1 MASCSKCDFT
11 YDPAMVPG
19 GLCPRCLLLGMN
31 DSRFE
36 SPPDTEEETSIPSPS
51 SGGLATTLED
61 DELAAE
67 LPNFELVERL
77 GKGGMGVVWKARE
90 RVLNRHVAIK
100 LLRNVKNDAAF
111 VERFT
116 REACVMAQLNHPN
129 IVTLYSFGRTRSNHC
144 YLVMEMVDGA
154 DLADLMA
161 HHRLDV
167 PTALTIVHDICEAL
181 SHAHD
186 AGFVHR
192 DIKPGNVLIDRHG
205 RIKVADFGLARLTR
219 MSNKDTLAI
228 TKQGWAVGTPHY
240 TAPEQANG
248 RGDEDH
254 RADIYSLGVMLY
266 QMLTGEL
273 PIGIFRP
280 PSLKQKMD
288 KRLDKVVLRA
298 LQEEPE
304 KRYQEIEELSTA
316 VQAIR
321 EDVDPVLLEEQK
333 EVRLATRRRQRMEMA
348 LAISLALVMGTMGA
362 WYVRDWMDTPGSRKL
377 DAAEPTLPDGGVSV
391 LRFPPARE
399 GESLSIAREVR
410 LQPPAL
416 SKGSLFGRSLSIQGE
431 WLAIGAPND
440 SSRSPRNPGAVYLY
454 KRDDKGTWSLQ
465 QRLSNPHPGL
475 GCRFG
480 HEVALCDD
488 QLVVGSPRHPK
499 VPKGAGAVDTFEL
512 HASTGRWRPTGMDRP
527 LLETT
532 ALGIEVVACKGRYL
546 AIESNRSF
554 STASPGGKIHLYTPS
569 DTTPGP
575 GHMELT
581 SMDNLSRS
589 TKVALVNAN
598 EFISCLEISSNE
610 GATKASPLLR
620 VANKDGRW
628 NAQPLAEPA
637 SENGSLPPD
646 AFQSIAATDNF
657 VIAGSP
663 KWNHLTGTA
672 WVLRRDATGGF
683 THDAFLRPEESEGSG
698 EFGKSVAASGSW
710 VAVGADH
717 CVVADAHRGA
727 VSLFQKQEG
736 TAGAGSGAWERR
748 LSIPATSRSGAAG
761 FGYSL
766 ALTPQMIAVG
776 APNSGMAE
784 AMDPSDMDTATGAV
798 FIYEFTGPLP

>member
-1 MASCSKCDFT
+1 MASCGKCEFT

-19 GLCPRCLLLGMN
+19 GLCPRCLLLGMH

-36 SPPDTEEETSIPSPS
+36 SPPKTVESSS
-51 SGGLATTLED
+51 SGSTDQGASGLATTLED

-100 LLRNVKNDAAF
+100 LLHNVKNDAAF

-154 DLADLMA
+154 DLADLMT

-219 MSNKDTLAI
+219 MSDKDTLAI

-288 KRLDKVVLRA
+288 RRLDKVVLRA

-304 KRYQEIEELSTA
+304 KRYQEIGELSRE
-316 VQAIR
+316 VQTIR

-333 EVRLATRRRQRMEMA
+333 EVRRAARRRQRLEIA
-348 LAISLALVMGTMGA
+348 LAISLSLVLGTMGA
-362 WYVRDWMDTPGSRKL
+362 WYVRDWLETPGSNRL
-377 DAAEPTLPDGGVSV
+377 EVAEPPLPDGGVSV
-391 LRFPPARE
+391 LRLPPAKAD
-399 GESLSIAREVR
+399 ESPSITREVR

-416 SKGSLFGRSLSIQGE
+416 SKGSLFGRSLSTRGD

-440 SSRSPRNPGAVYLY
+440 TSRSLFDLGTVYLY
-454 KRDDKGTWSLQ
+454 KRDERGTWALQ
-465 QRLSNPHPGL
+465 QRLANPHPGR

-480 HEVALCDD
+480 HEVTLCGD

-499 VPKGAGAVDTFEL
+499 APKGMGAVDVYEL
-512 HASTGRWRPTGMDRP
+512 HAPTGRWRPTGMESR
-527 LLETT
+527 LLKTT
-532 ALGIEVVACKGRYL
+532 AMGVKVLACKGRFL
-546 AIESNRSF
+546 AIESNSSF
-554 STASPGGKIHLYTPS
+554 STASLAGKVHLYTPS

-581 SMDNLSRS
+581 SLDNISFS
-589 TKVALVNAN
+589 TDVAMVNAN
-598 EFISCLEISSNE
+598 EFISCLGSAGRPADSN
-610 GATKASPLLR
+610 APTLLH
-620 VANKDGRW
+620 VSHKDGRW
-628 NAQPLAEPA
+628 GTQPLARP
-637 SENGSLPPD
+637 SSDNGARPPD
-646 AFQSIAATDNF
+646 EFQSIAATDSL
-657 VIAGSP
+657 VAAGSP
-663 KWNHLTGTA
+663 KWNHLTGIV
-672 WVLRRDATGGF
+672 WILRRDAAGGF
-683 THDAFLRPEESEGSG
+683 SHETFLHPEQAQGSG
-698 EFGKSVAASGSW
+698 EFGKSVATSGSW

-717 CVVADAHRGA
+717 CVAEEAHRGA
-727 VSLFQKQEG
+727 VSLFQRQEG
-736 TAGAGSGAWERR
+736 AAGKWDRR
-748 LSIPATSRSGAAG
+748 LYIPATSRSGAAG

-766 ALTPQMIAVG
+766 ALTPRMIAVG

-784 AMDPSDMDTATGAV
+784 SMDPADMDTATGAV
-798 FIYEFTGPLP
+798 FIYEFAEPLP